1 MSALQLNYTDKST
14 GGEFSR
20 SDNNEIRKVVN
31 NHANAL
37 DNRLSGSTVLLETG
51 SITGDDTP
59 EINQPAGK
67 VITAVTATAA
77 GAVKTIT
84 ITNSFATADS
94 IVMATMGDYGGD
106 GTPILQ
112 QVTPGAGS
120 IVILIYNAHASAALS
135 AAFDVNFAIVG

>member
-94 IVMATMGDYGGD
+94 IVMASMGDYGGD